1 MNYQI
6 QGLTIAI
13 TNMEA
18 MLDFYMHVFDMTFI
32 ERKMNE
38 NRLYSTVWSGLD
50 LLFCPA
56 DLARI
61 NANQNRHQMDIIVE
75 DLKKVIDVAIEFGGK
90 MMGEIV
96 EDENSKSVGIYDPDG
111 NSILFVEMKS

>member
-6 QGLTIAI
+6 QGLTMAI

-18 MLDFYMHVFDMTFI
+18 MLDFYMHVFNMTFI
-32 ERKMNE
+32 EKKMNE
-38 NRLYSTVWSGLD
+38 NHLYSTVWSGLD

-56 DLARI
+56 YLAGI
-61 NANQNRHQMDIIVE
+61 KATQNRHQMDIIVE
-75 DLKKVIDVAIEFGGK
+75 NINKVIDKAIEFGGK
-90 MMGEIV
+90 MMGEVV

-111 NSILFVEMKS
+111 NSILFVEMK

>member
-6 QGLTIAI
+6 QGLTMAV

-18 MLDFYMHVFDMTFI
+18 MLHFYMNVFDMKFR
-32 ERKMNE
+32 ERNMNGKF
-38 NRLYSTVWSGLD
+38 LYSTVWSGLD

-56 DLARI
+56 DIAGIKAR
-61 NANQNRHQMDIIVE
+61 QNRHQIDIIVKSV
-75 DLKKVIDVAIEFGGK
+75 KKVIDTAIEYGGK

-111 NSILFVEMKS
+111 NSILFVEMK